1 MARLYDFYKD
11 TVVPELMKQFGY
23 KSIMQVPRIEK
34 ITVNMGVGEAV
45 ADKKVMDFAVGDLE
59 RSPAR
64 SRLSPPLAN
73 PSQASRFVI
82 TIR

>member
-59 RSPAR
+59 TGVGPVRAGYRHVDGKVRPEKD
-64 SRLSPPLAN
+64 P
-73 PSQASRFVI
+73 
-82 TIR
+82 